1 MLNWHGAL
9 SMKIYK
15 IQYLNRDTMTNMSAQ
30 LLTDNSGEV
39 SKFQDLQHAYDQA
52 KKYYDIWAISQSGR

>member
-1 MLNWHGAL
+1 
-9 SMKIYK
+9 
-15 IQYLNRDTMTNMSAQ
+15 MTNMSAQ

-52 KKYYDIWAISQSGR
+52 KKYYDI